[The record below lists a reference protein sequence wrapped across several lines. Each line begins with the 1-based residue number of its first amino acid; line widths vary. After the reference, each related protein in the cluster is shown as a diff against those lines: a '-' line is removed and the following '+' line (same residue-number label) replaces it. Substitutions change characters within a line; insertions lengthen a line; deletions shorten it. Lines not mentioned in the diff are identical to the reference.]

1 MGKIS
6 VFNHVSVDGFFAGT
20 NGEIDWFKAITPDDE
35 WYQYTHTQ
43 ADTDSTLL
51 FGRTTYEMMK
61 SFWPTQAARD
71 MDPGMAHSV
80 NHSPKIVFSTTLTEV
95 EESDNWQNIRHFQAI
110 DPVQLRQLK
119 QTEEITI
126 LGSGSIIRQLA
137 TLGLIDHYTLVVVPV
152 VLGKGKSLFEDLPLT
167 HLSLAEAR
175 TFKNGLTLLEY
186 DPVKD
191 S

>member
-6 VFNHVSVDGFFAGT
+6 VFNHVSVDGFFAGP

-43 ADTDSTLL
+43 AGTDATLL
-51 FGRTTYEMMK
+51 FGRTTYQMMH
-61 SFWPTQAARD
+61 SFWPTQTARD

-95 EESDNWQNIRHFQAI
+95 EEGENWKNVRHFPTI
-110 DPVQLRQLK
+110 DPEQLRQLK
-119 QTEEITI
+119 QTEEMTI

-137 TLGLIDHYTLVVVPV
+137 TLDLIDHYTLVVVPV
-152 VLGKGKSLFEDLPLT
+152 VLSKGKSLFEEVAVT

-186 DPVKD
+186 EPVRD
-191 S
+191 